1 MSPLSANKYV
11 QKIFF
16 TLTGIAV
23 MIILSALIFLLG
35 LIFIRGAPVINVE
48 FLTHAP
54 RNGMTDG
61 GIMPAILGTFLLVV
75 FAIAFALPVGLFG
88 AIYLVEYAK
97 EGRITRIINE
107 AIENLNAVPSI
118 VFGLF
123 GLAFFVTFLGFGRSI
138 LSASLTLAMMI
149 LPTIMVTSVEALKA
163 IPQSFREGS
172 LALGASKWH
181 TIQSIVLPE
190 AFVGILTGLILAIG
204 RVAGETAPILFTG
217 VVYYKYAL
225 PSSPLDQTMALTYH
239 LFVLA
244 TESPDIAKTRPIQY
258 GTALVLVGLVLL
270 VDAAAIYIRRHIL
283 AKRRW

>member
-23 MIILSALIFLLG
+23 IIILGALIFLLG
-35 LIFIRGAPVINVE
+35 LIFIRGAPVINFE
-48 FLTHAP
+48 FLTQAP
-54 RNGMTDG
+54 RRGMTEG
-61 GIMPAILGTFLLVV
+61 GIMPAIVGTLLLVA
-75 FAIAFALPVGLFG
+75 FAIAFALPIGLFG

-149 LPTIMVTSVEALKA
+149 LPTVMVTSVEAVKA

-172 LALGASKWH
+172 LALGASKWR
-181 TIQSIVLPE
+181 TIQDVVLPE

-217 VVYYKYAL
+217 VVYYKYGL

-270 VDAAAIYIRRHIL
+270 VDAAAIYIRRNIL

>member
-1 MSPLSANKYV
+1 
-11 QKIFF
+11 
-16 TLTGIAV
+16 
-23 MIILSALIFLLG
+23 
-35 LIFIRGAPVINVE
+35 
-48 FLTHAP
+48 
-54 RNGMTDG
+54 MTEG
-61 GIMPAILGTFLLVV
+61 GIMPAILGTLLLVA
-75 FAIAFALPVGLFG
+75 FAVAFALPVGLFG

-123 GLAFFVTFLGFGRSI
+123 GLAFFVNFLGFGRSI

-149 LPTIMVTSVEALKA
+149 LSTVMVTSVDAIKA

-172 LALGASKWH
+172 LALGASKWS
-181 TIQSIVLPE
+181 TIQDVVLPE
-190 AFVGILTGLILAIG
+190 AFAGVLTGVILAIG

-225 PSSPLDQTMALTYH
+225 PSSPFDQAMALTYH

-270 VDAAAIYIRRHIL
+270 VDATAIYIRRNIL
-283 AKRRW
+283 SKRRW

>member
-1 MSPLSANKYV
+1 MPPLSANKYV

-23 MIILSALIFLLG
+23 VIIMGALFFLLG
-35 LIFIRGAPVINVE
+35 LIFIRGAPVINLE
-48 FLTHAP
+48 FLTQAP
-54 RNGMTDG
+54 RRGMTEG
-61 GIMPAILGTFLLVV
+61 GIMPAILGTLVLV
-75 FAIAFALPVGLFG
+75 AFAVAFAFPVGLFG

-149 LPTIMVTSVEALKA
+149 LPTVMVTSVEALKA

-172 LALGASKWH
+172 LALGASKWR
-181 TIQSIVLPE
+181 TIQDVVLPE
-190 AFVGILTGLILAIG
+190 AFAGVLTGVILAIG

-225 PSSPLDQTMALTYH
+225 PSSPFDQTMALTYH

-270 VDAAAIYIRRHIL
+270 VDAAAIYIRRNIL
-283 AKRRW
+283 SKRRW

>member
-1 MSPLSANKYV
+1 MPPLSANKYV

-16 TLTGIAV
+16 TITGIAV
-23 MIILSALIFLLG
+23 VIVLCTLFFLLG
-35 LIFIRGAPVINVE
+35 LIFVRGAPAINLE
-48 FLTHAP
+48 FLTQPP
-54 RNGMTDG
+54 RKGMTEG
-61 GIMPAILGTFLLVV
+61 GIMPAILGTLLLVA
-75 FAIAFALPVGLFG
+75 FAVAFALPVGLFG

-118 VFGLF
+118 IFGLF
-123 GLAFFVTFLGFGRSI
+123 GLAFFVTFLGIGRSI

-149 LPTIMVTSVEALKA
+149 LPTVLVTSVEALKA

-181 TIQSIVLPE
+181 TIQEVVLPE
-190 AFVGILTGLILAIG
+190 AFVGILTGVILAIG

-217 VVYYKYAL
+217 VVYYKYSL
-225 PSSPLDQTMALTYH
+225 PTSPLDQTMALTYH

-258 GTALVLVGLVLL
+258 GTALVLVALVLL
-270 VDAAAIYIRRHIL
+270 VDAAAIYIRRNIL

>member
-1 MSPLSANKYV
+1 MPPLSANKYV

-23 MIILSALIFLLG
+23 VIIMGALFFLLG
-35 LIFIRGAPVINVE
+35 LIFIRGAPVINLE
-48 FLTHAP
+48 FLTQAP
-54 RNGMTDG
+54 RRGMTEG
-61 GIMPAILGTFLLVV
+61 GIMPAILGTLVLV
-75 FAIAFALPVGLFG
+75 AFAVAFAFPVGLFG

-149 LPTIMVTSVEALKA
+149 LPTVMVTSVEALKA

-172 LALGASKWH
+172 LALGASKWR
-181 TIQSIVLPE
+181 TIQDVVLPE
-190 AFVGILTGLILAIG
+190 AFAGVLTGVILAIG

-225 PSSPLDQTMALTYH
+225 PSSPFDQTMALTYH

-270 VDAAAIYIRRHIL
+270 VGATAIYIRRNIL
-283 AKRRW
+283 SKRRW

>member
-1 MSPLSANKYV
+1 MPPLSANKYV

-23 MIILSALIFLLG
+23 VIIMGVLFFLLG
-35 LIFIRGAPVINVE
+35 LIFIRGAPVINLE
-48 FLTHAP
+48 FLTQAP
-54 RNGMTDG
+54 RKGMTEG
-61 GIMPAILGTFLLVV
+61 GIMPAIIGTLLLVA
-75 FAIAFALPVGLFG
+75 FAVAFALPVGLFG

-149 LPTIMVTSVEALKA
+149 LPTVMVTSVEALKA

-172 LALGASKWH
+172 LALGASKWR
-181 TIQSIVLPE
+181 TIQDVVLPE
-190 AFVGILTGLILAIG
+190 AFAGVLTGVILAIG

-225 PSSPLDQTMALTYH
+225 PSSPFDQTMALTYH

-270 VDAAAIYIRRHIL
+270 VDATAIYIRRNIL
-283 AKRRW
+283 SKRRW

>member
-1 MSPLSANKYV
+1 MPPFSANKYV

-23 MIILSALIFLLG
+23 VIIIGVLFFLLG
-35 LIFIRGAPVINVE
+35 LIFIRGAPVINLE
-48 FLTHAP
+48 FLTQAP
-54 RNGMTDG
+54 RRGMTEG
-61 GIMPAILGTFLLVV
+61 GIMPAILGTLILV
-75 FAIAFALPVGLFG
+75 AFAVAFAFPVGLFG

-172 LALGASKWH
+172 LALGASKWR
-181 TIQSIVLPE
+181 TIQDVVIPE
-190 AFVGILTGLILAIG
+190 AFAGVLTGVILAIG

-225 PSSPLDQTMALTYH
+225 PSSPFDQTMALTYH

-270 VDAAAIYIRRHIL
+270 VDATAIYIRRKIL
-283 AKRRW
+283 SKRRW

>member
-1 MSPLSANKYV
+1 MPPLSANKYV

-23 MIILSALIFLLG
+23 VIIMGALFFLLG
-35 LIFIRGAPVINVE
+35 LIFIRGAPVINLE
-48 FLTHAP
+48 FLTQAP
-54 RNGMTDG
+54 RRGMTEG
-61 GIMPAILGTFLLVV
+61 GIMPAILGTLVLV
-75 FAIAFALPVGLFG
+75 AFAVAFAFPVGLFG

-149 LPTIMVTSVEALKA
+149 LPTVMVTSVEALKA

-172 LALGASKWH
+172 LALGASKWR
-181 TIQSIVLPE
+181 TIQDVVLPE
-190 AFVGILTGLILAIG
+190 AFAGVLTGVILAIG

-225 PSSPLDQTMALTYH
+225 PSSPFDQTMALTYH

-270 VDAAAIYIRRHIL
+270 VDATAIYIRRNIL
-283 AKRRW
+283 SKRRW